1 MTPSPA
7 AIAMSFSLQRQLMWV
22 DDDDDDDDE
31 ESAH

>member
-1 MTPSPA
+1 MTHSPA

-22 DDDDDDDDE
+22 DDDDDDE